1 MPPDVKRGDVVRA
14 GELLGVVLF
23 VGEHPGPPPWL
34 DLHVDLPDG
43 VALWP
48 VDGVVVANDESS
60 RDEARRLGLRGLDP
74 GLEALYA
81 ELRAAG
87 MSRAEAAWEAECRT
101 RSGPQLQPEFATSAL
116 IGQPRGHDGRL
127 LNADPGIV
135 SHPRTS
141 SPVIRF
147 VRRSRVWP

>member
-1 MPPDVKRGDVVRA
+1 MTSDLPEADAPPDVKKGDVVRA

-23 VGEHPGPPPWL
+23 VGEHPGPLPWRE
-34 DLHVDLPDG
+34 LHVDLPDG

-60 RDEARRLGLRGLDP
+60 RDQARRLGLRGLDP

-87 MSRAEAAWEAECRT
+87 MSRAEAAGEAECRT
-101 RSGPQLQPEFATSAL
+101 RSGP
-116 IGQPRGHDGRL
+116 
-127 LNADPGIV
+127 N
-135 SHPRTS
+135 S
-141 SPVIRF
+141 SQNSPHR
-147 VRRSRVWP
+147 P